1 MTYGTK
7 WTRGKPPEGNYSDR
21 HVAGGTKQVPH
32 GRWVSARM
40 IDQIGTKF
48 GGRKGKLWLKQI
60 EKMNNKSGINDPEGK
75 NWPIKTCILKGGG
88 KWLRRQSDP

>member
-1 MTYGTK
+1 MTHGTK
-7 WTRGKPPEGNYSDR
+7 WTRGKLPEGNCSDR
-21 HVAGGTKQVPH
+21 HVAGGTGQVPH

-40 IDQIGTKF
+40 IDRFGNKF

-75 NWPIKTCILKGGG
+75 NWPIKTGGQMVQRA
-88 KWLRRQSDP
+88 K

>member
-1 MTYGTK
+1 M
-7 WTRGKPPEGNYSDR
+7 
-21 HVAGGTKQVPH
+21 AGGRGQVPH

-40 IDQIGTKF
+40 IDWIGTKF

-60 EKMNNKSGINDPEGK
+60 EKMNNKRGINYPEGN
-75 NWPIKTCILKGGG
+75 NWPIQTCILKGGGG